1 MKHLPKHL
9 RQRWRYVAVGLEFW
23 PDAEI
28 DRRSLQR
35 HLWYTAQ
42 DLVGDTGSSDVDLTV
57 VEFSF
62 ADGCGEAIVRVR
74 RGEVE
79 RARAIL
85 ACLDAVGSA
94 PVGLHVRGV
103 SGTVRACEEKYLGR
117 GPKAMQQRTVT
128 FGDAARDAFERD
140 DRVDV
145 RTGAAFAGATA
156 LDFQ

>member
-9 RQRWRYVAVGLEFW
+9 RQRWRYVAVGLESW

-28 DRRSLQR
+28 DRSAFQR

-62 ADGCGEAIVRVR
+62 TDGDGEAIVRTR

-79 RARAIL
+79 TARAIL

-94 PVGLHVRGV
+94 PVGLYVRGV

-117 GPKAMQQRTVT
+117 GPKAIQQRTVA

-145 RTGAAFAGATA
+145 RTGAAFAGATE